1 MRVLHIDAGK
11 ELRGGQWQ
19 TLHLMGG
26 LAERGVLVRLL
37 AMRDSPLFREAQT
50 QGLKVL
56 PLNLF
61 SVWRESGW
69 ADLVHCH
76 DSRAHTMAWLALI
89 GPGQRAPVV
98 VSRRVAFSVKNT
110 IFSRKKYGSAA
121 LFLSISRAVSAQ
133 LTAAGV
139 PEDRIA
145 LVPDGVL
152 VPPYTGNRTGG
163 IVALDSSDPAKG
175 RSLLRG
181 VKPRIAFVRNLEKAF
196 RTARIFL
203 YASEMEGLGSAVL
216 LAMAHGVPVI
226 ASNVGGLPEIVS
238 NGTTGLLVENTQQ
251 AFESAIR
258 RLDGDSPLAERMIRS
273 ARAMVE
279 QNYTVE
285 HKVERTLAGYRKVL
299 G

>member
-37 AMRDSPLFREAQT
+37 AMRGSPLFREAQT

-61 SVWRESGW
+61 SVWRASSW

-76 DSRAHTMAWLALI
+76 DSRSHMMAWLALI

-285 HKVERTLAGYRKVL
+285 HMVERTLAGYRKVL

>member
-37 AMRDSPLFREAQT
+37 AMRGSPLFREAQT

-61 SVWRESGW
+61 SVWRASSW

-76 DSRAHTMAWLALI
+76 DSRSHMMAWLALI

-139 PEDRIA
+139 PGDRIA

-285 HKVERTLAGYRKVL
+285 HMVERTLAGYRKVL

>member
-11 ELRGGQWQ
+11 TLRGGQWQ
-19 TLHLMGG
+19 TLHLVGG
-26 LAERGVLVRLL
+26 LAEYGVLVRLL
-37 AMRDSPLFREAQT
+37 AVRGSPLFREAQSR
-50 QGLKVL
+50 GLKVL

-69 ADLVHCH
+69 ADLVQCH
-76 DSRAHTMAWLALI
+76 DSRSHTMAWLASI
-89 GPGQRAPVV
+89 GPGQHAPVV

-110 IFSRKKYGSAA
+110 IFTGMKYGSAA

-133 LTAAGV
+133 LSAAGV
-139 PEDRIA
+139 AEDRIA
-145 LVPDGVL
+145 LVPDGVI

-163 IVALDSSDPAKG
+163 IVALDSPDPAKG

-181 VKPRIAFVRNLEKAF
+181 VKPRIAFVRDLEKAF

-238 NGTTGLLVENTQQ
+238 NGTTGLLVDNTQQ

-258 RLDGDSPLAERMIRS
+258 RLDGDSPLAEHMIRS

-279 QNYTVE
+279 QCYTVE
-285 HKVERTLAGYRKVL
+285 HMVERTRAGYRKVL

>member
-61 SVWRESGW
+61 SVWRASSW

-76 DSRAHTMAWLALI
+76 DSRSHMMAWLALI

-285 HKVERTLAGYRKVL
+285 HMVERTLAGYRKVL

>member
-11 ELRGGQWQ
+11 SLRGGQRQ

-26 LAERGVLVRLL
+26 LADHGMLVRLL
-37 AMRDSPLFREAQT
+37 AIRGSPLFGEAER
-50 QGLKVL
+50 QGLKAL

-69 ADLVHCH
+69 ADVVHCH
-76 DSRAHTMAWLALI
+76 DSRAHTMAWLASI
-89 GPGQRAPVV
+89 GPGRRVPVV
-98 VSRRVAFSVKNT
+98 VSRRVAFPVKNSV
-110 IFSRKKYGSAA
+110 ISGKKYGSAA
-121 LFLSISRAVSAQ
+121 LFLSVSRTVTAQ

-139 PEDRIA
+139 PEERIA
-145 LVPDGVL
+145 LVPDGVF

-163 IVALDSSDPAKG
+163 IVALDSSDPGKG
-175 RSLLRG
+175 RSLLKG
-181 VKPRIAFVRNLEKAF
+181 VKPRIEFVRELEKAF

-203 YASEMEGLGSAVL
+203 YATEMEGLGSAAL

-226 ASNVGGLPEIVS
+226 ASDVGGLPEIVN
-238 NGTTGLLVENTQQ
+238 NGTTGLLAENSPQ
-251 AFESAIR
+251 AFEAAIR
-258 RLDGDSPLAERMIRS
+258 RLEDDPHLAEHMIRN

-279 QNYTVE
+279 QSYTVE
-285 HKVERTLAGYRKVL
+285 HMVERTLACYRKVL

>member
-26 LAERGVLVRLL
+26 LAKRGVLVGLL
-37 AMRDSPLFREAQT
+37 SVRDSPLFREAQSR
-50 QGLKVL
+50 GLKVQ

-76 DSRAHTMAWLALI
+76 DSRAHTLAWLVLLGA
-89 GPGQRAPVV
+89 GQRAPVV

-163 IVALDSSDPAKG
+163 IVALDSPDPAKG

-181 VKPRIAFVRNLEKAF
+181 VKPRIAFVRDLEKAF

-258 RLDGDSPLAERMIRS
+258 RLDGDLPLAEHMIRS

-279 QNYTVE
+279 QCYTVE
-285 HKVERTLAGYRKVL
+285 HMVERTLAGYRKVL